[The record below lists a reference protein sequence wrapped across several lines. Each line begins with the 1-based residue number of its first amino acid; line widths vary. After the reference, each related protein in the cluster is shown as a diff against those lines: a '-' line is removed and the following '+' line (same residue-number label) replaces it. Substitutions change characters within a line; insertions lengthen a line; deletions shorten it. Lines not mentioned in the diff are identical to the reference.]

1 MDFTTFLSDTQ
12 WVRALDSEP
21 AIYAKNGAVYVDFY
35 ATVAD
40 VAANPDRHVA
50 TDLMFVGQWTAWDEV
65 DSDVLD
71 RLSQSKDLQHFR
83 WIVTVD

>member
-1 MDFTTFLSDTQ
+1 MDFITFLSDIQ
-12 WVRALDSEP
+12 WIRALDCEP
-21 AIYAKNGAVYVDFY
+21 VIYAKNSAVYVDFY
-35 ATVAD
+35 ARVAD
-40 VAANPDRHVA
+40 VADHPDRHVA
-50 TDLMFVGQWTAWDEV
+50 TDLMLVGQWTAWDEV